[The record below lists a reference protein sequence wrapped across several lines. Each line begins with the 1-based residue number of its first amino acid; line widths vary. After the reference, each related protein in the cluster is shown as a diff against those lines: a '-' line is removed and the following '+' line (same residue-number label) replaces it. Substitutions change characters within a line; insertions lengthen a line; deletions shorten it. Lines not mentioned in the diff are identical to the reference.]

1 MILYFANMT
10 NTDEMRHVLLCM
22 ALGSITTMLSFLFCE
37 CSFVSAGSRQLQG
50 KMRKIQAHDD
60 DDDVEEHPVTS
71 VFQALLKKVKP
82 MHACELGPNGKPDDA
97 CDIKVHGAKTMAMAD
112 MCSSV
117 RQRIIEDQEVKLSV
131 FASRPS
137 VRQQYWP
144 SCVWS
149 ECFYTGLL
157 SFAVLSI
164 SNRGSLAIIAM
175 PEVSLFKEELQPL
188 FTGLLIF
195 VIIIGGGGIT
205 GPALNPARDL
215 GPRFAH
221 WILPIP
227 GKGPSEWWYAW
238 VPLVAPFIGAAIGG
252 IFAKAMKHVLVDGLA

>member
-1 MILYFANMT
+1 MWYKSAWGQG
-10 NTDEMRHVLLCM
+10 DEWTFICPVLLLLLFIILATCKNSLTPLKKPDNFSKTLCNKNACRLPTSLVIYFEDVI
-22 ALGSITTMLSFLFCE
+22 ALGY
-37 CSFVSAGSRQLQG
+37 CSQ
-50 KMRKIQAHDD
+50 
-60 DDDVEEHPVTS
+60 
-71 VFQALLKKVKP
+71 
-82 MHACELGPNGKPDDA
+82 
-97 CDIKVHGAKTMAMAD
+97 TMAMAD

-117 RQRIIEDQEVKLSV
+117 RQRIVEDQEVKLSV

-137 VRQQYWP
+137 VRQQYWL

-195 VIIIGGGGIT
+195 V
-205 GPALNPARDL
+205 
-215 GPRFAH
+215 
-221 WILPIP
+221 
-227 GKGPSEWWYAW
+227 
-238 VPLVAPFIGAAIGG
+238 
-252 IFAKAMKHVLVDGLA
+252 

>member
-1 MILYFANMT
+1 MLVDCPLLLFIYFE
-10 NTDEMRHVLLCM
+10 DVI
-22 ALGSITTMLSFLFCE
+22 ALGYC
-37 CSFVSAGSRQLQG
+37 LQ
-50 KMRKIQAHDD
+50 
-60 DDDVEEHPVTS
+60 
-71 VFQALLKKVKP
+71 
-82 MHACELGPNGKPDDA
+82 
-97 CDIKVHGAKTMAMAD
+97 TMAMAD
-112 MCSSV
+112 VCSRV

-137 VRQQYWP
+137 VRQQYWL

-195 VIIIGGGGIT
+195 V
-205 GPALNPARDL
+205 
-215 GPRFAH
+215 
-221 WILPIP
+221 
-227 GKGPSEWWYAW
+227 
-238 VPLVAPFIGAAIGG
+238 
-252 IFAKAMKHVLVDGLA
+252 

>member
-1 MILYFANMT
+1 M
-10 NTDEMRHVLLCM
+10 
-22 ALGSITTMLSFLFCE
+22 
-37 CSFVSAGSRQLQG
+37 Q
-50 KMRKIQAHDD
+50 
-60 DDDVEEHPVTS
+60 
-71 VFQALLKKVKP
+71 VKP
-82 MHACELGPNGKPDDA
+82 MHVCEPRPNGKPDDA
-97 CDIKVHGAKTMAMAD
+97 CDIKVHGAKVMNGILFFLFYCYCCLSFWQHARTHWHHSKSQTTSVWDYVIKMLIDCPLLLFIYFEDVIALGYCSQTMAMAD

-137 VRQQYWP
+137 VRQQYWL

-195 VIIIGGGGIT
+195 V
-205 GPALNPARDL
+205 
-215 GPRFAH
+215 
-221 WILPIP
+221 
-227 GKGPSEWWYAW
+227 
-238 VPLVAPFIGAAIGG
+238 
-252 IFAKAMKHVLVDGLA
+252 